1 LELRAFFSP
10 ASEQHA
16 LQAAARGGGSMQ
28 AGFGTRRGNAAETW
42 RRKVA
47 RRLIAAEEKLCL
59 RLSRELHDDLG
70 QMLAS
75 VALEL
80 HTIRMESQD
89 MDQRLTR
96 AAMLVDQ
103 LSAKVHDAAWS
114 LRPADLDHAG
124 LRASVEDLAT
134 MLCSQLDIP
143 CDMDLAA
150 LSYILIP
157 ESALTVYRVAQEA
170 LTNIGKHARPS
181 RVSVTAHVHDHRLRL
196 TIEDDG
202 LGFDGHVAPGSHH
215 LGLAGGRE
223 RLASIG
229 GELSIE
235 TAKGKGTTI
244 YADVPLMD

>member
-1 LELRAFFSP
+1 
-10 ASEQHA
+10 
-16 LQAAARGGGSMQ
+16 MQ
-28 AGFGTRRGNAAETW
+28 AGFDPRKGNAAEAW
-42 RRKVA
+42 RRRMA
-47 RRLIAAEEKLCL
+47 RRLIAAQEELCL

-80 HTIRMESQD
+80 HTVRMEAEEL
-89 MDQRLTR
+89 DQRLTR

-114 LRPADLDHAG
+114 LRPADLDHVG
-124 LRASVEDLAT
+124 LRASIEDLVT

-150 LSYILIP
+150 LSYLPFP
-157 ESALTVYRVAQEA
+157 ETALTVYRVAQEA

-215 LGLAGGRE
+215 LGLAGLRE

-229 GELSIE
+229 GDLSIE
-235 TAKGKGTTI
+235 TATGKGTTI

>member
-1 LELRAFFSP
+1 
-10 ASEQHA
+10 
-16 LQAAARGGGSMQ
+16 MQ
-28 AGFGTRRGNAAETW
+28 AGFGTRKGNAAEAW
-42 RRKVA
+42 RRRMA
-47 RRLIAAEEKLCL
+47 RRLIAAQEELCL

-80 HTIRMESQD
+80 HTIRMESED
-89 MDQRLTR
+89 LDRRLTR
-96 AAMLVDQ
+96 AVMLVDQ

-124 LRASVEDLAT
+124 LRASVEDLVT
-134 MLCSQLDIP
+134 MLCTQLDIP
-143 CDMDLAA
+143 YDMDLAA
-150 LSYILIP
+150 LSYLPFP
-157 ESALTVYRVAQEA
+157 ETALTVYRVAQEA
-170 LTNIGKHARPS
+170 LTNIGKHARPN

-202 LGFDGHVAPGSHH
+202 LGFDGHAAPGSHH
-215 LGLAGGRE
+215 LGLAGVRE

-229 GELSIE
+229 GELSVE
-235 TAKGKGTTI
+235 TAMGKGTTI